1 MSIGNVDSVDLAAIR
16 QAPAPA
22 RGTPPDARSSGGLGA
37 APAPVI
43 HAPARTPAQRA
54 TLDNPVFPP
63 VQPATQE
70 ALAAA
75 VQSANA
81 YVQSVSTNIQFTLDQ
96 DTGRTVVK
104 MVDTETEEVLRQFP
118 SEEMLAIS
126 RSIDRMQG
134 LLINRKV

>member
-1 MSIGNVDSVDLAAIR
+1 MSIGKVDSVDLAAMR

-22 RGTPPDARSSGGLGA
+22 P
-37 APAPVI
+37 I
-43 HAPARTPAQRA
+43 TPALRA
-54 TLDNPVFPP
+54 AQDNPVFPP
-63 VQPATQE
+63 AQPVTQE
-70 ALAAA
+70 AVAAA

-81 YVQSVSTNIQFTLDQ
+81 YVQSVSSSLQFSLDQ

-126 RSIDRMQG
+126 KSIDRMQG
-134 LLINRKV
+134 LLINREA